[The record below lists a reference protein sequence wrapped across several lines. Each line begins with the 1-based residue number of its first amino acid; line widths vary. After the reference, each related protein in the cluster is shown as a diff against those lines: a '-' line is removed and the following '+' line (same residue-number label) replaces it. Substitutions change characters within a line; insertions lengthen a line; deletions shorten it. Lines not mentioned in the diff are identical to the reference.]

1 MSNNSLDKPFKTFQE
16 QLDILNKRMTT
27 DTNTIYYLMRNNY
40 YSIVNF
46 YKKPFIVNRRKEIYR
61 HETHF
66 NDLKALMEFDRN
78 LRLLFFNY
86 LTQLE
91 RTVKTLIAYFFSEFY
106 GKNNKEP
113 YLNKNNYYLNNKT
126 KPKITK
132 LIDRFNEI
140 NRNYEN
146 YPIIAHYKKKN
157 NFPFWVTI
165 HFLSFGQ
172 TSMLFSFLL
181 NDVKNLVVNN
191 FNNLYF
197 HEYNKPLIT
206 DHHFL
211 RTFLKT
217 CTEFR
222 NAAGHNER
230 FYNYKIRDSLNI
242 KNTIGIS
249 SDKSNLFSIYEG
261 LKFFLLKKEYEKLT
275 ENLKM
280 LISNLEKDLNT
291 DWKTNEKKNNPL
303 PINDILKLMCFP
315 YNWHK

>member
-61 HETHF
+61 HGTHF
-66 NDLKALMEFDRN
+66 
-78 LRLLFFNY
+78 
-86 LTQLE
+86 
-91 RTVKTLIAYFFSEFY
+91 
-106 GKNNKEP
+106 
-113 YLNKNNYYLNNKT
+113 
-126 KPKITK
+126 
-132 LIDRFNEI
+132 
-140 NRNYEN
+140 
-146 YPIIAHYKKKN
+146 
-157 NFPFWVTI
+157 
-165 HFLSFGQ
+165 
-172 TSMLFSFLL
+172 

-249 SDKSNLFSIYEG
+249 SDKSDLFSIYEG

-303 PINDILKLMCFP
+303 PINDILKLICFP
-315 YNWHK
+315 YDWHK